1 MMDTYMQRID
11 NILKNEM
18 YKSLMY
24 EISVKEKDR
33 IFCCHGLD
41 HCLDVARIAYIIG
54 SEEAVWI
61 DRELIYA
68 AALLHDVG
76 RADPEDTGVKHHLL
90 SVKFAGDILM
100 QSGFDEDETELIC
113 DAIGS
118 HNTDGADRKGL
129 AYLLYKADKLSR
141 NCFDCAASGECYWP
155 DSEKN
160 KGINY

>member
-1 MMDTYMQRID
+1 MQRID

-33 IFCCHGLD
+33 IFCCHGLE